1 MYQVLG
7 GDLAQAGPSTQ
18 RTTAPKIKRVP
29 PIVAKLPNI
38 RTSDIEQIKAQ
49 CKNVV
54 NFEYARNGLRIKTTT
69 AADHLKIS
77 QMLRNAGVEFYTY
90 HPNLGQNIKY
100 VMRGL
105 PPSTTCEEV
114 SMGLSQQGVVVSHVR
129 QVKRSVT
136 DETNQK
142 VTKLLPLLVV
152 SIIKAEQ
159 NIQNLKKVVGINHFS
174 IRFEDF
180 KASNRLMQCFKC
192 QSFGHKAEFWNLK
205 QKCVKCA
212 GLHNTRECTKPIE
225 QHPKCVNCNGE
236 HPANYRGC
244 PTAQKFKGKARGV
257 TRTPGQAQRQTQP
270 PAPRISSR
278 RELPSLPQ
286 RPSVV
291 QESPSAPISE
301 SAGDPKDLI
310 QMVTSGSLTKYIKK
324 FKALMTEVMRQPDKA
339 GKLLTL
345 GLGIAA
351 LLDDGQED

>member
-18 RTTAPKIKRVP
+18 STTAPKIKRVP

-77 QMLRNAGVEFYTY
+77 QMLRNAGVEFNTY
-90 HPNLGQNIKY
+90 DPNPGQNIKY

-114 SMGLSQQGVVVSHVR
+114 TMGLSQQGVVVSHVR
-129 QVKRSVT
+129 QAKRSVT
-136 DETNQK
+136 DENNQK
-142 VTKLLPLLVV
+142 ATKLLPLWVV

-159 NIQNLKKVVGINHFS
+159 NIQNLKKIVVINHFS

-192 QSFGHKAEFWNLK
+192 QNFGHKAEFCNLK
-205 QKCVKCA
+205 
-212 GLHNTRECTKPIE
+212 
-225 QHPKCVNCNGE
+225 
-236 HPANYRGC
+236 
-244 PTAQKFKGKARGV
+244 
-257 TRTPGQAQRQTQP
+257 
-270 PAPRISSR
+270 
-278 RELPSLPQ
+278 
-286 RPSVV
+286 
-291 QESPSAPISE
+291 
-301 SAGDPKDLI
+301 
-310 QMVTSGSLTKYIKK
+310 
-324 FKALMTEVMRQPDKA
+324 
-339 GKLLTL
+339 
-345 GLGIAA
+345 
-351 LLDDGQED
+351 